1 MTTPKPPD
9 VDWSE
14 EVEISLQDGS
24 TISMRRS
31 ETGGIELCHDNA
43 CLELPATAPQFLG
56 ILEFFQTLGNGV
68 NDG

>member
-1 MTTPKPPD
+1 MTTPNPGE

-14 EVEISLQDGS
+14 AVEISLQDGS

-31 ETGGIELCHDNA
+31 ETGGIELCHADA

-56 ILEFFQTLGNGV
+56 ILEFFTTLSKKG
-68 NDG
+68 